1 MKRLALTL
9 AILLAT
15 TLANAQI
22 YQWKDDKGMTI
33 MSDKPPMGKGRQAS
47 KQEIQQT
54 FQETAA
60 PQKTAAERE
69 LDFRKRQQ
77 EAAAKATKTQ
87 AAQAE
92 AAENKK
98 NCERSKMQLQTLE
111 AGDRV
116 QLRDENGER
125 YFMEDAQREQEIVKT
140 RQMMQNFCK

>member
-1 MKRLALTL
+1 MKRLVLTL
-9 AILLAT
+9 AILLVT
-15 TLANAQI
+15 TLAHAQI

-33 MSDKPPMGKGRQAS
+33 MSDKPPTGKGRQVS
-47 KQEIQQT
+47 KQEIQPAS
-54 FQETAA
+54 QETAV

-77 EAAAKATKTQ
+77 EAAAKATKNQ

-92 AAENKK
+92 AAENKQ

-140 RQMMQNFCK
+140 RKMMQNFCK